1 MINEFDIINYMMF
14 FCTKDL
20 MLWKKNIEGYILPDT
35 CKLLCIGIS
44 ENIEF
49 WFKNSKF
56 KSLGITVGSC
66 ALKGIM

>member
-1 MINEFDIINYMMF
+1 MMINEFDIINYMMF

-49 WFKNSKF
+49 
-56 KSLGITVGSC
+56 
-66 ALKGIM
+66 